1 MYYPLSL
8 LDLTPIPSGSTS
20 GDALATSVRL
30 AQLADRL
37 GYHRYWFAEHH
48 NTARLASAAPEIMIE
63 HIASQTERLRV
74 GAGGV
79 MLPNHSPLKIIETF
93 RLLEALHPGRIDL
106 GLGRAPG
113 TDGITAFAMRRS
125 REAMTADDYPEQ
137 LAELIAYDEQSFPI
151 GHPFREIKAIPTDT
165 RMPPLWILGSSPFSS
180 ELAANSGLAYS
191 FAGHINF
198 NGAVAALRSYRAHF
212 VPSARCP
219 QPLSMLAMG
228 VTVGETEEHA
238 QQLNQ
243 INKLILLR
251 LRTNRPEMVSP
262 TLEEALAYRFTPQE
276 ELLIESMPLNT
287 VVGTAKQ
294 VHDRLQTLAA
304 EAQVDELMVTTLLP
318 EPADRERMITHLA
331 MAFGLGISP
340 AELSVAD

>member
-1 MYYPLSL
+1 
-8 LDLTPIPSGSTS
+8 
-20 GDALATSVRL
+20 
-30 AQLADRL
+30 
-37 GYHRYWFAEHH
+37 
-48 NTARLASAAPEIMIE
+48 MIE

-137 LAELIAYDEQSFPI
+137 LAELIAYDDESFPSD
-151 GHPFREIKAIPTDT
+151 HPFREIKAIPARYPDATALDPWFLPVQLRAGGERRPGLCLRRT
-165 RMPPLWILGSSPFSS
+165 HQLQRRHRRAAPLPIALRALLPLSSP
-180 ELAANSGLAYS
+180 
-191 FAGHINF
+191 
-198 NGAVAALRSYRAHF
+198 R
-212 VPSARCP
+212 
-219 QPLSMLAMG
+219 SMLAMG

-238 QQLNQ
+238 RQLNQ
-243 INKLILLR
+243 INKLIMLR

-276 ELLIESMPLNT
+276 EMLINSMPLRSL
-287 VVGTAKQ
+287 VGTAEQ
-294 VHDRLQTLAA
+294 VHEQLQALAA
-304 EAQVDELMVTTLLP
+304 EAQVDELMVTTFLP
-318 EPADRERMITHLA
+318 DPADRERMIRQLA
-331 MAFGLGISP
+331 EAFGLGISP
-340 AELSVAD
+340 PELAVAG